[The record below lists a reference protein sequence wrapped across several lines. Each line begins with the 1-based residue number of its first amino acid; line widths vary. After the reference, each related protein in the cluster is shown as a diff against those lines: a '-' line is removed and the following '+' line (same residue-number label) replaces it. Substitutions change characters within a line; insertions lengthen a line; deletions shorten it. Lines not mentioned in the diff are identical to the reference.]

1 MVKLW
6 EIAVAIH
13 FWLFLLLV
21 CVLWLDFTYIKQV
34 LSIPVMCLVNQLHE
48 VVFSCPSKF
57 VDENDLAGLEKCS
70 KLTKLVIHG
79 MEWNTLEIKG
89 GSFNTLLE
97 LDISRLFIYVL
108 FYF

>member
-13 FWLFLLLV
+13 FWLFLLLL

-34 LSIPVMCLVNQLHE
+34 LSIPVIFLVNQLHE

-57 VDENDLAGLEKCS
+57 LDDNDLASLEKCS

-97 LDISRLFIYVL
+97 LDISRFFIYVL